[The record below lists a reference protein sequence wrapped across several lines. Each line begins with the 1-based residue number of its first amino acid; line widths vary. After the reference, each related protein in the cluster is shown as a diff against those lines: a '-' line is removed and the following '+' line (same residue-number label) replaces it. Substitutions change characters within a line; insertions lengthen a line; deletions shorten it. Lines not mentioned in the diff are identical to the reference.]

1 MRSGLTES
9 SLWIACGGAG
19 VQHGARLSSGRSGM
33 SAALAFEQQACT
45 AGALQQA
52 SSKGTKPCALNTNE
66 ATVAITRTIGG
77 DSVRHRAG
85 TQPRVQC
92 GADAGR

>member
-1 MRSGLTES
+1 
-9 SLWIACGGAG
+9 
-19 VQHGARLSSGRSGM
+19 M

-52 SSKGTKPCALNTNE
+52 STKGTKPCALNTNE

-77 DSVRHRAG
+77 DSVRHRGG